1 MNRWIHKCA
10 VLLVTA
16 GALTLTLEAAA
27 EEKVQKITFI
37 EDDAQKNMASK
48 IYVLKYSKAADI
60 APFVRGAVVRYC
72 KESNVSTVSDAERNR
87 EMLIVSTGIKNIK
100 YVDDIVAALDRNA
113 KMDKFYRSKVRRFKG
128 ENRAFLASVY
138 AWMKVKQG
146 KEQEALKALLDS
158 KKTTDHP
165 AMMENIERLSNGKIK
180 HYSNSGFGDMWYA
193 LGLEEPKIK
202 PQRQMR
208 GF

>member
-1 MNRWIHKCA
+1 MNLWIHKCA
-10 VLLVTA
+10 ALLATA
-16 GALTLTLEAAA
+16 GALTLTLEASAA
-27 EEKVQKITFI
+27 EKVQKITFI

-113 KMDKFYRSKVRRFKG
+113 KFDK
-128 ENRAFLASVY
+128 
-138 AWMKVKQG
+138 
-146 KEQEALKALLDS
+146 
-158 KKTTDHP
+158 
-165 AMMENIERLSNGKIK
+165 
-180 HYSNSGFGDMWYA
+180 YSNITGNGIAVGFYQ
-193 LGLEEPKIK
+193 PTF
-202 PQRQMR
+202 RSTHS
-208 GF
+208 